1 MTLCKDNVIL
11 MLIVRQIRV
20 PNDGK
25 EVLDLS
31 ENKMP
36 HIQLPD
42 NLGIRYAVLPGDPAR
57 AGRAASYL
65 TDSRLLAC
73 NREYTSYCGT
83 WNGISI
89 LVMSTGMGGPSMA
102 IAVEELRKTGVEA
115 AVRIGSCGALQPEA
129 NVGDLIMAEAAVR
142 DEGTTLGYAPL
153 SYPAIADHDLLLT
166 CEESAKEA
174 HYRFHRGIARSH
186 DCLYRDDNPSI
197 YEDWAKKGVMASDM
211 ETAALFV
218 VGRLRGMKTASIL
231 NVVAACKGN
240 VAEHIGRYVDGETLA
255 ARGEEYEILTAFRAF
270 EILEKRNGKEK

>member
-11 MLIVRQIRV
+11 VIIVRKNAMIQ
-20 PNDGK
+20 NDGK
-25 EVLDLS
+25 EDPKLK

-57 AGRAASYL
+57 AKRAAGYL
-65 TDSRLLAC
+65 TDARLLSF
-73 NREYTSYCGT
+73 NREYKSYLGS

-102 IAVEELRKTGVEA
+102 IAVEELKKIGIEA

-129 NVGDLIMAEAAVR
+129 GVGDLVMVEAAVR
-142 DEGTTLGYAPL
+142 DEGTSLGYAPL
-153 SYPAIADHDLLLT
+153 SYPAVADYSLLT
-166 CEESAKEA
+166 ACKKSAEDSG
-174 HYRFHRGIARSH
+174 YRFHCGIARSH

-240 VAEHIGRYVDGETLA
+240 VAEHIGRYADGETLA
-255 ARGEEYEILTAFRAF
+255 AMGEEREILTAFRAF
-270 EILEKRNGKEK
+270 ERLESMK